1 MAQRER
7 RRQRRDT
14 RRGGDGASRGSGGG
28 ASWGGGGGVSWGG
41 GGGASRGCGGREEAG
56 GAPESWKME
65 ESGRRSD
72 RRMLDA
78 GPASGSGAL
87 LTTGVGAVWWD

>member
-28 ASWGGGGGVSWGG
+28 ASWGGGGG
-41 GGGASRGCGGREEAG
+41 ASRGCGGREEEAG

-65 ESGRRSD
+65 GSGRRFG